1 MLLPFGLAATEL
13 LLVAVL
19 GGLFLT
25 LPTLAVFA
33 LAVLWGRALAQRR
46 SLPGLPPALTG
57 PVAARVAGIAL
68 VVTTLGYVLVLV
80 LLVGWW
86 AALALPP
93 AALGA
98 RLGAAHG
105 RAPATRVTAGGR
117 GSPGEGR

>member
-1 MLLPFGLAATEL
+1 MLVVLTAVEPVVLLPFGLATTEL

-33 LAVLWGRALAQRR
+33 LSVLWARALAQGRT
-46 SLPGLPPALTG
+46 LPGLPSGLTG
-57 PVAARVAGIAL
+57 PTAARVSGIAL
-68 VVTTLGYVLVLV
+68 VVSTIGYLLVLA

-93 AALGA
+93 AALALASA
-98 RLGAAHG
+98 RLMVA
-105 RAPATRVTAGGR
+105 R
-117 GSPGEGR
+117 